1 MADNDPLQDELATLR
16 GIARRIGEGW
26 RANQMHHEWRLS
38 PVHAEPM
45 TPAEV
50 AAIWPEQAADG

>member
-1 MADNDPLQDELATLR
+1 MADQTIEEELETLR
-16 GIARRIGEGW
+16 GIARRIGTGW
-26 RANQMHHEWRLS
+26 RANEREHAWRLS

-50 AAIWPEQAADG
+50 AAIWPDQAAPDS

>member
-1 MADNDPLQDELATLR
+1 MTENDSLEAELETLR
-16 GIARRIGEGW
+16 GIARRIRDGW

-50 AAIWPEQAADG
+50 AAIWPDEAER

>member
-1 MADNDPLQDELATLR
+1 MADSDPLDDELETLR
-16 GIARRIGEGW
+16 GIARRIRDGW
-26 RANQMHHEWRLS
+26 RANQMHREWRLS

-50 AAIWPEQAADG
+50 TAIWPEEPEGP

>member
-1 MADNDPLQDELATLR
+1 MTNDGPPHDELTILR

-26 RANQMHHEWRLS
+26 RANQMHQEWRLS

-50 AAIWPEQAADG
+50 AAIWPEPVADE

>member
-1 MADNDPLQDELATLR
+1 MSENESLEAELETLR
-16 GIARRIGEGW
+16 GIARRIGDGW
-26 RANQMHHEWRLS
+26 RANQREHQWRLS

-50 AAIWPEQAADG
+50 SAIWPDEADK

>member
-1 MADNDPLQDELATLR
+1 MTKDVPIHDELETLR

-26 RANQMHHEWRLS
+26 RANQQHHEWRSS

-45 TPAEV
+45 TAAEV
-50 AAIWPEQAADG
+50 AAIWPEQAGDQ